1 MTPWGSG
8 NLYLDWNLGDTVDRR
23 RLPRQRVL
31 EGASVML
38 IGEVAKV
45 AGMTPKTLRFYEEQG
60 LLPPAQRGPNGY
72 RQYGD
77 DSVARLDFIAR
88 GRAAGLSVS
97 QIRNILAVGEPGN
110 APCAHVQ
117 DILAGQLAELD
128 QKIAELTALRAAVA
142 ASYEAVAAGNPAA
155 CDQSR
160 VCSYL

>member
-1 MTPWGSG
+1 
-8 NLYLDWNLGDTVDRR
+8 
-23 RLPRQRVL
+23 
-31 EGASVML
+31 ML
-38 IGEVAKV
+38 IGEAAKA

-60 LLPPAQRGPNGY
+60 LLPRAQRGPNGY

-77 DSVARLDFIAR
+77 DSAARLDFIAR

-97 QIRNILAVGEPGN
+97 QIRNILAVSEPGN
-110 APCAHVQ
+110 APCAHVR
-117 DILAGQLAELD
+117 DMLAGQLTELD
-128 QKIAELTALRAAVA
+128 LKIEELTALRAGVA

>member
-1 MTPWGSG
+1 
-8 NLYLDWNLGDTVDRR
+8 
-23 RLPRQRVL
+23 
-31 EGASVML
+31 ML
-38 IGEVAKV
+38 IGEASKA

-60 LLPPAQRGPNGY
+60 LLPLARRAANGY
-72 RQYGD
+72 RQYGE

-97 QIRNILAVGEPGN
+97 QIRNILDVSEHGS
-110 APCAHVQ
+110 APCAHVR

-128 QKIAELTALRAAVA
+128 LKIAELTALRSGVA

>member
-1 MTPWGSG
+1 M
-8 NLYLDWNLGDTVDRR
+8 R
-23 RLPRQRVL
+23 
-31 EGASVML
+31 SVVL
-38 IGEVAKV
+38 IGEIAKA

-60 LLPPAQRGPNGY
+60 LLPAAQRGSNGY

-97 QIRNILAVGEPGN
+97 QIRGILSVQEPDT
-110 APCAHVQ
+110 APCTHVR

-128 QKIAELTALRAAVA
+128 LKIAELTALRESVA
-142 ASYEAVAAGNPAA
+142 ASYKAVAAGDPAM

>member
-1 MTPWGSG
+1 
-8 NLYLDWNLGDTVDRR
+8 
-23 RLPRQRVL
+23 
-31 EGASVML
+31 ML
-38 IGEVAKV
+38 IGEIAKA

-60 LLPPAQRGPNGY
+60 LLPPAQRGTNGY
-72 RQYGD
+72 RQYND

-97 QIRNILAVGEPGN
+97 QIRNILAVKEPGN

-128 QKIAELTALRAAVA
+128 LKIAELTALRAGVA